1 MKTLYNILESL
12 LDIDAQVESELNE
25 FLVLY
30 NASAKQNYEHILKV
44 LLDGYKKIN
53 PIKILDVGFDLK
65 LKKNTLYL
73 ALYPS
78 SPITSGPVIY
88 IGTRSTKSQIV
99 SMRWSSSQ
107 NKAIAVTHN
116 SSITTIY
123 NPKEV
128 EWYEIP
134 SDRLKDFEEFKDL
147 IKKKK

>member
-25 FLVLY
+25 FLALY
-30 NASAKQNYEHILKV
+30 NASDKQNYEHILKV

-78 SPITSGPVIY
+78 QFSGPVIY
-88 IGTRSTKSQIV
+88 IGTRNTKSQIV
-99 SMRWSSSQ
+99 SMRWSPAK
-107 NKAIAVTHN
+107 NKTVTITHN
-116 SSITTIY
+116 SSITAIY
-123 NPKEV
+123 SPKEV